1 MKRIL
6 AALLLSTALA
16 GCAPAPRLS
25 APAPEGRS
33 VIPLASGWRFHLGDA
48 PGAVDPA
55 FDDSAWQ
62 AVSVPHNWNRM
73 GGSTERG
80 PTYQNVYGPGWYRL
94 SFDAPAGTDDGNP
107 IWLEFDGA
115 SINADVWLNGVHLG
129 QHKGAFARFRLDAS
143 KAIKRGGRNVLS
155 VRADNSKS
163 NAPNSPTREVIPISG
178 DWPMFGGLYRDVSL
192 LVTAPVH
199 IELGDYGGPGVYAN
213 VLSADANSAS
223 IQVRTLLRHAGE
235 GGEAAITVV
244 TRVLDADGREVA
256 RDEQPAR
263 LRAGQ
268 GTAQEQSLTLP
279 RPRLWDGVRD
289 PYLYRLD
296 VSLKSADGT
305 VLDSVAQPLGIRTF
319 RIDPNQG
326 FFLNGRHVPLQG
338 VSRHQDRPDTG
349 WALTEAQRREDVAL
363 IQELGANT
371 VRLAHYQHDEETYSL
386 MDRAGMV
393 VWAEVPLVDRTSPPG
408 LQDTTP
414 ALADNAEQQLKE
426 LIRQNYNH
434 PSIVT
439 WSIGN
444 EVNLIAA
451 KGLTVSNAKPLLTRL
466 NQVAKAED
474 ASRPRT
480 LADCCGSVPAEARA
494 GLDTVAGI
502 TDVIGYNR
510 YYGWYSPD
518 VGVLRR
524 DLERLHAM
532 YPQQAISISEYG
544 AGGAL
549 TQHTDNPKGGP
560 IHAFGRPHPEDFQ
573 SYILEESW
581 KQIHPLPFIW
591 ASWVWNMFDFSN
603 DARLEGDLIDTNDK
617 GLVTFDR
624 KVKKDAFYYFKANW
638 NTDPMVYLTGRRHD
652 QRPYPVMAVKAY
664 SNAATARLSMG
675 GKDLGEVACE
685 TGICR
690 WPAVPLVPGANEALV
705 TAKIG
710 EKVVTDKVTW
720 TFAGQPGTYRIRAGN
735 LVGAVDAAG
744 NRWGSDDF
752 FTGGVGKDRDPPA
765 PGRGRLP
772 PPPRPLAGTS
782 DQTGYEAYREGTF
795 TYGLSVP
802 DGLYRVTV
810 HMFEPNADASPGS
823 RVFDVVAEGKPMLKG
838 LDPVRQAGSAWTA
851 TKRDFTVK
859 VTDGRLDLAF
869 LPKAGNA
876 LLSGIEVE
884 PAPRP

>member
-1 MKRIL
+1 MKRVL
-6 AALLLSTALA
+6 AVLLLSTALA
-16 GCAPAPRLS
+16 GCAPASRLS
-25 APAPEGRS
+25 APAPDGRVVTALS
-33 VIPLASGWRFHLGDA
+33 SGWRFHLGDA
-48 PGAVDPA
+48 PGAVDPG

-62 AVSVPHNWNRM
+62 SVSVPHNWNRM
-73 GGSTERG
+73 GGSVERS
-80 PTYQNVYGPGWYRL
+80 PTYHNVYGPGWYRL
-94 SFDAPAGTDDGNP
+94 SFDAPAGADDGNP
-107 IWLEFDGA
+107 VWLEFDGA

-143 KAIKRGGRNVLS
+143 KAVKRGGRNVLT

-199 IELGDYGGPGVYAN
+199 IELGDFGGPGVYAN
-213 VLSADANSAS
+213 VLSADAQSAVVK
-223 IQVRTLLRHAGE
+223 VRTLLRHAGE
-235 GGEAAITVV
+235 KGEAAITVT
-244 TRVLDADGREVA
+244 TRVLDADGKEVA
-256 RDEQPAR
+256 RDEQKTS
-263 LRAGQ
+263 LTAGQ
-268 GTAQEQSLTLP
+268 GASQEQSLTVP
-279 RPRLWDGVRD
+279 APRLWDGVKD
-289 PYLYRLD
+289 PYLYKLE
-296 VSLKSADGT
+296 VSLKGADGKL
-305 VLDSVAQPLGIRTF
+305 LDSVTQPLGIRTF

-326 FFLNGRHVPLQG
+326 FFLNGRHVSLQG

-349 WALTEAQRREDVAL
+349 WALTQAQRQQDVAL
-363 IQELGANT
+363 IQEIGANT
-371 VRLAHYQHDEETYSL
+371 VRLAHYQHDQATYSL
-386 MDRAGMV
+386 MDQAGMV
-393 VWAEVPLVDRTSPPG
+393 VWAEVPLVDRTSPPD

-451 KGLTVSNAKPLLTRL
+451 KGLTVSNAKPLLDRL
-466 NQVAKAED
+466 NKVARAED
-474 ASRPRT
+474 ASRPST
-480 LADCCGSVPAEARA
+480 LADCCGSVPAEARP

-532 YPQQAISISEYG
+532 YPNQAISIAEYG

-549 TQHTDNPKGGP
+549 SQHTDNPKGGP

-581 KQIHPLPFIW
+581 KQIKPLPFIW

-624 KVKKDAFYYFKANW
+624 QVKKDAFYFYKANW
-638 NTDPMVYLTGRRHD
+638 NPEPMVYLTGRRHD
-652 QRPYPVMAVKAY
+652 QRPYPVMSVKAY
-664 SNAATARLSMG
+664 SNASSARLSVG
-675 GKDLGEVACE
+675 GKDLGEVKCD
-685 TGICR
+685 TGICF

-705 TAKIG
+705 TATVGDKP
-710 EKVVTDKVTW
+710 VTDKVTW
-720 TFAGQPGTYRIRAGN
+720 NFAGEVGTYRIRAGN
-735 LVGAVDAAG
+735 LVGAVDGAG
-744 NRWGSDDF
+744 ARWGSDDF
-752 FTGGVGKDRDPPA
+752 FTGGAGKDRDPPA

-772 PPPRPLAGTS
+772 QPPKPLAGTT
-782 DQTGYEAYREGTF
+782 DQTAYEAYREGTF
-795 TYGLSVP
+795 TYSLSVP
-802 DGLYRVTV
+802 DGAYRVTV
-810 HMFEPNADASPGS
+810 HSFEPNADAKPGA
-823 RVFDVVAEGKPMLKG
+823 RTFDVLAEGKVGLKA
-838 LDPVRQAGSAWTA
+838 LDPVKTAGSPWAA
-851 TKRDFTVK
+851 VKRDFTVT
-859 VTDGRLDLAF
+859 VRDGKLDLAF
-869 LPKAGNA
+869 QPRTGNA
-876 LLSGIEVE
+876 LVSGIEVV
-884 PAPRP
+884 PAK

>member
-1 MKRIL
+1 MKRAL
-6 AALLLSTALA
+6 AVLLLSTALA
-16 GCAPAPRLS
+16 GCAVGPRLS
-25 APAPEGRS
+25 APSATGRTEMA
-33 VIPLASGWRFHLGDA
+33 LAAGWRFHLGDA
-48 PGAVDPA
+48 PGASEA
-55 FDDSAWQ
+55 GFDDSGWQ
-62 AVSVPHNWNRM
+62 SVAVPHNWNRM
-73 GGSTERG
+73 GGSVGRG

-94 SFDAPAGTDDGNP
+94 SFDAPAATDEQP
-107 IWLEFDGA
+107 VWLEFDGA
-115 SINADVWLNGVHLG
+115 SIVADVWLNGVHLG

-143 KAIKRGGRNVLS
+143 KVVKRGGRNVLV

-199 IELGDYGGPGVYAN
+199 VELGDHGGPGVYAN
-213 VLSADANSAS
+213 VLSADGASAS
-223 IQVRTLLRHAGE
+223 IKVRTLLRHAGS
-235 GGEAAITVV
+235 TS
-244 TRVLDADGREVA
+244 DADVTIATRILDGQGREVA
-256 RDEQPAR
+256 AAAQPAR
-263 LRAGQ
+263 MAPGQ
-268 GTAQEQSLTLP
+268 GSAQEQTLTVAN
-279 RPRLWDGVRD
+279 PRLWDGVKD
-289 PYLYRLD
+289 PYLHTLE
-296 VSLKSADGT
+296 VSVKGADGT
-305 VLDSVAQPLGIRTF
+305 VLDRVTQPLGIRTF
-319 RIDPNQG
+319 RIDPEKG
-326 FFLNGRHVPLQG
+326 FFLNGRHVALQG

-349 WALTEAQRREDVAL
+349 WVLSDAQRREDVDM
-363 IQELGANT
+363 IREIGANT
-371 VRLAHYQHDEETYSL
+371 VRLAHYQHDQETYSL
-386 MDRAGMV
+386 MDQAGMV
-393 VWAEVPLVDRTSPPG
+393 VWAETPLVDRTSPPD

-414 ALADNAEQQLKE
+414 ALADNAEQQLRE

-466 NQVAKAED
+466 NNVARAED
-474 ASRPRT
+474 PGRPST
-480 LADCCGSVPAEARA
+480 LADCCGSVPAEARP

-524 DLERLHAM
+524 DLERLHRM
-532 YPQQAISISEYG
+532 YPNQPISIAEYG

-581 KQIHPLPFIW
+581 KQIQPLPFIW

-624 KVKKDAFYYFKANW
+624 KVKKDAFYFYKANW
-638 NTDPMVYLTGRRHD
+638 NPEPMLHLTGRRHD
-652 QRPYPVMAVKAY
+652 QRPYPVMSVKAY
-664 SNAATARLSMG
+664 SNAASARLSVG
-675 GKDLGEVACE
+675 GRDMGEVACE

-690 WPAVPLVPGANEALV
+690 WPAVPMAPGANEAVV
-705 TAKIG
+705 TATIG
-710 EKVVTDKVTW
+710 GQMVTDKVTW
-720 TFAGQPGTYRIRAGN
+720 TFAGQPATYRIRAGN

-752 FTGGVGKDRDPPA
+752 FTGGAGKDRDPPA

-772 PPPRPLAGTS
+772 PPPRPLAGTA

-802 DGLYRVTV
+802 DGAYRVTI
-810 HMFEPNADASPGS
+810 HTFEPEADAKPGA
-823 RVFDVVAEGKPMLKG
+823 RVFDVVAEGKAALTA
-838 LDPVRQAGSAWTA
+838 LDPVSMAGASWTA
-851 TKRDFTVK
+851 ISRSFTVT
-859 VTDGRLDLAF
+859 VSDGRLDLGF
-869 LPKAGNA
+869 RPRTGNA
-876 LLSGIEVE
+876 LVSGVEVV
-884 PAPRP
+884 PVR